1 MSVYS
6 PVRLYIWLHAK
17 GTARFEQ
24 HWAQSAH
31 LSQTITSAVQNQLG
45 AGCIG
50 TAASA
55 GGFDEEL
62 RAYRKARGTLRRAH
76 SSCI

>member
-1 MSVYS
+1 MRKVQRVMRSTG
-6 PVRLYIWLHAK
+6 R
-17 GTARFEQ
+17 
-24 HWAQSAH
+24 AQSAH
-31 LSQTITSAVQNQLG
+31 LSQIWMQTITDAVRNQLG
-45 AGCIG
+45 AGYSG

-62 RAYRKARGTLRRAH
+62 RAYRKARGTLRLLQERRAH

>member
-1 MSVYS
+1 M
-6 PVRLYIWLHAK
+6 
-17 GTARFEQ
+17 
-24 HWAQSAH
+24 
-31 LSQTITSAVQNQLG
+31 QTITDAVRNQLG
-45 AGCIG
+45 AGYSG

-62 RAYRKARGTLRRAH
+62 RAYRKARGTLRLLQERRAH